1 MRTIVVAPYDPSWPA
16 AFEAIRDELASA
28 LGDCVLGIEHV
39 GSTSVPGLAA
49 KPVIDIDII
58 VQDDTAFELAK
69 TRLAAIGYRHEGDLG
84 IKDRQVFQYD
94 GKEHLMLHHLYVCPA
109 YSAEL
114 ARHIAFRD
122 TLRANPAERDWY
134 AEVKRLAAK
143 HYTNDINAYI
153 LAKGPC
159 VKEILEKYGYREEA

>member
-1 MRTIVVAPYDPSWPA
+1 MRAILVAPYDPSWPA

-39 GSTSVPGLAA
+39 GSTAVHGLAA

-58 VQDDTAFELAK
+58 VQDYTVFGLVK

-84 IKDRQVFQYD
+84 IKDRQAFQYD
-94 GKEHLMLHHLYVCPA
+94 GKEHLQIHHLYVCPA

-122 TLRANPAERDWY
+122 FLRVNSAERDWY
-134 AEVKRLAAK
+134 AAVKRFAAK
-143 HYTNDINAYI
+143 HYAHDIDAYI
-153 LAKGPC
+153 SAKDPC
-159 VKEILEKYGYREEA
+159 IKEILEKCGYREEA